1 MSGNKR
7 ALDFPSSS
15 SKGQK
20 LSLSS
25 SSCSNSQWKYD
36 VFLSFR
42 GEDTRNNFTDHLYAA
57 LYQKGI
63 YTFRDDERLERGK
76 EISPELLEAIES
88 SRFSV
93 IILSKNYASSS
104 CCLEELAK
112 IVECMDTKIH
122 TVLPIFYDV
131 DPSDVRKQS
140 GDFKTAFDKHE
151 QDCRDNMEK
160 VERWRSAL
168 IQVDNL
174 AGWHL
179 QDGSEAK
186 LIKKIV
192 FRILGS
198 LNGTFENVTRDLVGM
213 NSHVEKIYE
222 LLKPEK
228 DDIRFIGIWG
238 MGGVGK
244 STIAKVV
251 FEMLSYQ
258 YKGKCFLKNVREVS
272 KEKGVV
278 FLQNELLSDI
288 LNEKNLNICNDL
300 GGINYIRRRLCCKR
314 VFVVLDD
321 VDNQLEQLE
330 KLAGKPNWFG
340 PGSRIILTTRHK
352 HVLTSHEI
360 SSIYEVK
367 GLEDH
372 DALQLFHMKAFK
384 NKQPP
389 VDFADLSM
397 KIIDYAKGLP
407 LAIQVLGFYLCGRTV
422 EEWKSVLNR
431 LRRVSQKDI
440 FDTLRISYDGL
451 EETEKKMFLD
461 IACFFKGMNKG
472 RVTEILDSCDF
483 DSIIGI
489 RVLAD
494 RSLITISNNEFGV
507 IDMHD
512 LLQEMGWKIVREQ
525 HPDDR
530 GKWSRLWLFEDVH
543 HVLTKNR
550 GTHEVKGIML
560 NKSEQRLT
568 HVDGKSFSNMRNLRL
583 LKISNVDLSEE
594 LQYLSDELRFL
605 TWTEYPS
612 SSLPLNFQPLNLFEL
627 NLCHSRMKY
636 LWKGMKVFLKLKT
649 IKLSHS
655 HYLIETPD
663 FKGVPN
669 LEKLDLEDCSR
680 LCKVHETVGSLERLT
695 ILNLKGCKNLKSF
708 PSKVSGLKSLKIFNL
723 HGCSKLD
730 ELPQNLGEL
739 QCLEELDASG
749 TAIKQVPDSIARL
762 TNLKTLSLR
771 DCRQAPPNWISSLWL
786 PRKIPSSM
794 CLVLPSL
801 IGLFSL
807 KILDFSDC
815 NLLEGALPDDLGS
828 LCSLAELKLSN
839 NNFVSLPKSINQLS
853 KLEILCLEKCQMLK
867 SIPELP
873 PKTTFVG
880 ADDCTSLEDVSNML
894 KHLTSE
900 ATSLHFV
907 NCSKLLEDQG
917 QENSLAVMLL
927 KQYIQQQVNLSPL
940 FYIPKWFSYKVDGDS
955 VIVGLPSNWVNDE
968 FKPLVYVDTNNL
980 DAMQQKQVNL
990 SCQPKRLGRRG
1001 LRGVGYCVIV
1011 GLPSNWLNAEVKPL
1025 AYVATNNHYAMLRQ
1039 QVNLSRLFH
1048 IRLPGREIPK
1058 WFSCKGDGDSVI
1070 VGLPSNWLNDEFMG
1084 IAVCGVISPGPE
1096 KLDDIL
1102 SVYCKMNV
1110 MSTSYSFFFDILPFT
1125 AVESEHLWLAYAT
1138 REMFEHDGSDNF
1150 VRYLNYLQTSS
1161 IACIHARFSLIS
1173 STGAKKSNSKV
1184 IECGIRPVYKK
1195 DVECFQ
1201 ESPPAEGS
1209 ILPRSHNCSVTG
1221 CWDKF
1226 PTCFV
1231 PAKLQHSYVSSMEK
1245 VMR

>member
-15 SKGQK
+15 SKRQK

-57 LYQKGI
+57 LDQKGI

-104 CCLEELAK
+104 WCLEELAK

-168 IQVDNL
+168 IQVANL

-179 QDGSEAK
+179 QDGSEAE

-192 FRILGS
+192 YNILRS
-198 LNGTFENVTRDLVGM
+198 LNGTFENVTMDLVGM
-213 NSHVEKIYE
+213 NSHMKEIYE
-222 LLKPEK
+222 LLEPEK

-258 YKGKCFLKNVREVS
+258 YEGRCFLKNVREVS
-272 KEKGVV
+272 KEKGGV

-288 LNEKNLNICNDL
+288 LNEKNLNVCSNDL
-300 GGINYIRRRLCCKR
+300 GGINYIRRQLCCKR

-340 PGSRIILTTRHK
+340 PGSRIIITTRDK

-367 GLEDH
+367 GLKYR
-372 DALQLFHMKAFK
+372 DAFQLFHMKAFK

-397 KIIDYAKGLP
+397 KIIDYANGLP
-407 LAIQVLGFYLCGRTV
+407 LALEVLGLYLCGRTV
-422 EEWKSVLNR
+422 EEWKSALNR

-440 FDTLRISYDGL
+440 LDTLRIN
-451 EETEKKMFLD
+451 

-472 RVTEILDSCDF
+472 RVMEILDSCDF

-636 LWKGMKVFLKLKT
+636 LWKGIKVFLKLKT

-708 PSKVSGLKSLKIFNL
+708 PSKVSGLKSLKILNL

-762 TNLKTLSLR
+762 ENLKILSLH
-771 DCRQAPPNWISSLWL
+771 DCKQAPQTWWIFSFFLRRKNPN
-786 PRKIPSSM
+786 SM
-794 CLVLPSL
+794 CLSL
-801 IGLFSL
+801 TSLVGLFSL
-807 KILDFSDC
+807 KILDLSDC
-815 NLLEGALPDDLGS
+815 NLLEGALPDNLSS
-828 LCSLAELKLSN
+828 LLSLEELNLSN
-839 NNFVSLPKSINQLS
+839 NNFVSLPESINQLS
-853 KLEILCLEKCQMLK
+853 KLESLCLEKCQMLK

-873 PKTTFVG
+873 PKTMLVR
-880 ADDCTSLEDVSNML
+880 AADCTSLEDVSNML
-894 KHLTSE
+894 KHSSSFSVLN
-900 ATSLHFV
+900 FV
-907 NCSKLLEDQG
+907 NCSKLLENQG

-927 KQYIQQQVNLSPL
+927 KHYIQVNLFRHFNIS
-940 FYIPKWFSYKVDGDS
+940 
-955 VIVGLPSNWVNDE
+955 
-968 FKPLVYVDTNNL
+968 
-980 DAMQQKQVNL
+980 
-990 SCQPKRLGRRG
+990 
-1001 LRGVGYCVIV
+1001 
-1011 GLPSNWLNAEVKPL
+1011 
-1025 AYVATNNHYAMLRQ
+1025 
-1039 QVNLSRLFH
+1039 
-1048 IRLPGREIPK
+1048 LPGRKIPK

-1070 VGLPSNWLNDEFMG
+1070 IGLPPNWLNDEFMG
-1084 IAVCGVISPGPE
+1084 IAMCGVISFPE
-1096 KLDDIL
+1096 NLNDFG
-1102 SVYCKMNV
+1102 SVYCSMTIMNKY
-1110 MSTSYSFFFDILPFT
+1110 YSSFPFIPTIT
-1125 AVESEHLWLAYAT
+1125 AGKSEHLCLLYESLEIILWQGRKYYEDCVSASNST
-1138 REMFEHDGSDNF
+1138 
-1150 VRYLNYLQTSS
+1150 
-1161 IACIHARFSLIS
+1161 CIHARFRIR
-1173 STGAKKSNSKV
+1173 AKGKMKV
-1184 IECGIRPVYKK
+1184 IKCGVRPVYKK

-1209 ILPRSHNCSVTG
+1209 ILHQSHNCS
-1221 CWDKF
+1221 
-1226 PTCFV
+1226 
-1231 PAKLQHSYVSSMEK
+1231 SSFYAEESDEEEDQLNEEEDSDEE
-1245 VMR
+1245 